1 MGEKKEFITLKREGK
16 NKAKRVTDFSLF
28 LQPLSVWLCVCISTK
43 RLVRKPLTLLRP
55 WDESS
60 DRRDRKIKH
69 TKKTAL
75 KLSKRTGI

>member
-1 MGEKKEFITLKREGK
+1 MGRKEFITLKREGK
-16 NKAKRVTDFSLF
+16 NKAKRAADFFATFVCVSL
-28 LQPLSVWLCVCISTK
+28 CACISTK

-60 DRRDRKIKH
+60 DRGDREIKH
-69 TKKTAL
+69 TKKIAL